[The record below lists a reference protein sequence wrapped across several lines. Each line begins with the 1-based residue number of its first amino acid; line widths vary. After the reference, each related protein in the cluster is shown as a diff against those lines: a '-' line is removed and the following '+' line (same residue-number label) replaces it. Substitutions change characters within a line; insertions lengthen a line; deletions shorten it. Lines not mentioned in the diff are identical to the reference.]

1 MTRVFGTRL
10 EPIPCEAPAALLI
23 SDLHVPSDGGA
34 ALQHLLAALAA
45 VQRERVPL
53 LVLGDLFDT
62 YVSRAQVRTGVWREV
77 AAAFARSAAAGAPV
91 ALLPGN
97 RDFLMGAEFVAAS
110 GARLSGGGFRGRLGG
125 VDTVLLHGDE
135 LCRNDLPYQRAKKW
149 LRLPLV
155 RWLARRL
162 PLRTALAVAER
173 ARAKSRQVIAGGD
186 QGRFLPTAEAVDQAL
201 DIGANRLVFGHIH
214 LAGHGRTRAGEY
226 WVLPAF
232 DATGVGLWVDTR
244 GANLVQLRPGGDR
257 VVVDEPPPC
266 PFAQGPNRG

>member
-1 MTRVFGTRL
+1 MTTVFGTHI

-34 ALQHLLAALAA
+34 ALQHLQAALAA

-62 YVSRAQVRTGVWREV
+62 YVSRAQVRTGVWRGV
-77 AAAFARSAAAGAPV
+77 AEAFARSAAAGAPV

-110 GARLSGGGFRGRLGG
+110 SASLSGGGFRGRLGG

-155 RWLARRL
+155 RWLCRRL

-186 QGRFLPTAEAVDQAL
+186 QGRFLPTAAAVEEALAC
-201 DIGANRLVFGHIH
+201 GAGRLVFGHIH
-214 LAGHGRTRAGEY
+214 RAGHGRVGAGEY

-232 DATGVGLWVDTR
+232 DATGIGLWIDAR
-244 GANLVQLRPGGDR
+244 GAGLVRLLPDGVRAP
-257 VVVDEPPPC
+257 VDEPPPC
-266 PFAQGPNRG
+266 PFAR